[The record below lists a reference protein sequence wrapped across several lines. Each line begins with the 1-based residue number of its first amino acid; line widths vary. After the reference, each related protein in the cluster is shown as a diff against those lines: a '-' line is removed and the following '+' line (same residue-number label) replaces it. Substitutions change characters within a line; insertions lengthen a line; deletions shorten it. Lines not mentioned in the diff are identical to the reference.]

1 MQTRQRDTWR
11 CDYRKAINM
20 SDTET
25 TTLQRVPRE
34 NAMKF
39 LIGPGMEPVL
49 TVDPGERFVLE
60 TEDALAG
67 KIRSEDRLPIPEH
80 VPELAVT
87 PAELN
92 PVAGPIRVR
101 GAKRGDALAVTIEAI
116 DVDPQGMTCV
126 IPGVGPLNDSFSFPE
141 CRGPFTRIIR
151 HEAGPSGTMRDG
163 RGHLDDS
170 VSWDLQP
177 FIGTIGTTPDR
188 ETEGSLV
195 GQGAWGGNMDCR
207 EIKPGHTL
215 LLPCFHDDALLFVGD
230 VHGSQADT
238 EFYGIADETRA
249 DVTLSCDIRPGM
261 QLANPR
267 IETGHSIIS
276 LYSYR
281 PLEDAV
287 QGAMLD
293 LFRMMVNEYGVPERE
308 AYMHLCINPEVRVH
322 VFQMIAVGRIQ
333 YTAGAEI
340 PTKFLDMYAG

>member
-1 MQTRQRDTWR
+1 
-11 CDYRKAINM
+11 M
-20 SDTET
+20 SNTET
-25 TTLQRVPRE
+25 ATLQRVKRE
-34 NAMKF
+34 DAMKF

-49 TVDPGERFVLE
+49 TVDPGESFVLE

-67 KIRSEDRLPIPEH
+67 NIRSEDQLPVPEQ

-116 DVDPQGMTCV
+116 DVDPQGMTCF
-126 IPGVGPLNDSFSFPE
+126 IPGVGPLNDSFTFPD

-151 HEAGPSGTMRDG
+151 HEPGPSGTLRDG

-188 ETEGSLV
+188 ETEASLV

-215 LLPCFHDDALLFVGD
+215 LLPCFHDDGLLFVGD

-238 EFYGIADETRA
+238 EFYGI
-249 DVTLSCDIRPGM
+249 
-261 QLANPR
+261 
-267 IETGHSIIS
+267 ETGDSIICV
-276 LYSYR
+276 YSYR

-287 QGAMLD
+287 KGAMLD
-293 LFRMMVNEYGVPERE
+293 LFRMMVDEYGVPPRE

-322 VFQMIAVGRIQ
+322 VFQMIPVGRIQ
-333 YTAGAEI
+333 YTVGAEI